1 MSHQFSR
8 VPLLTWGTPLDFRQR
23 KAINLK
29 PNYFTAYNNRGDVER
44 RLGNYPKAASDLG
57 KAIELDT
64 WKPEDSGEVT
74 NYKFGLYVSLGDIQM
89 YLGQYE
95 ESLDSYE
102 SASTIEPEN
111 EDVPA
116 FKGNALVCLGKL
128 SKGLKLRRKSFGFI
142 CFDLAEGA
150 SIVQD

>member
-1 MSHQFSR
+1 M
-8 VPLLTWGTPLDFRQR
+8 
-23 KAINLK
+23 
-29 PNYFTAYNNRGDVER
+29 
-44 RLGNYPKAASDLG
+44 AASELC
-57 KAIELDT
+57 KALELDT

-74 NYKFGLYVSLGDIQM
+74 HYKFKLYVNLGDIQM

-95 ESLDSYE
+95 EALDSYE
-102 SASTIEPEN
+102 SASTIERDN

-116 FKGNALVCLGKL
+116 FKVNALVCLGKL

-142 CFDLAEGA
+142 CFDLAEGV